1 LSKEYNYSFKREPP
15 SPGIC
20 TPPPIDLIRQVYG
33 TSLTRRPLIC
43 AAQIGID
50 PRQFARDTEPN
61 NRIACMKIE
70 SGEINEQKNV
80 LFLEKKE
87 TKHSIPQEQTYE
99 NSDIIHRSNVNK
111 L

>member
-1 LSKEYNYSFKREPP
+1 
-15 SPGIC
+15 
-20 TPPPIDLIRQVYG
+20 
-33 TSLTRRPLIC
+33 
-43 AAQIGID
+43 
-50 PRQFARDTEPN
+50 
-61 NRIACMKIE
+61 MKIE